1 MPRKKTRHE
10 KVHFVQLSV
19 DHFEQGAQY
28 EDMGYGKGEVEGQRG
43 GEGGRRCFAR
53 GGLVFPM
60 KILGIKCE
68 QH

>member
-1 MPRKKTRHE
+1 
-10 KVHFVQLSV
+10 
-19 DHFEQGAQY
+19 
-28 EDMGYGKGEVEGQRG
+28 MGYGKGEVEGQRG

-68 QH
+68 QHWNSILSHYFLILVIIGIQLGAGGKDGSV